1 MTAPARRDPTQPG
14 IAVIIPNRNDS
25 RYLARCLRS
34 VLEQDDPPD
43 EVIVVDDQSSDASV
57 PLIRSLIAPYT
68 QARLIESAVNLGT
81 YGAVD
86 KGLAEVKSEY
96 VLFLSANDFVLPG
109 LFARARSCLA
119 AHPGAGLWSAM
130 GWLVD
135 EDDRVLR
142 LHVSPVIALHDAYVP
157 PEDCASLAYR
167 VGNWFVG
174 STVVY
179 HRATLEAAKRF
190 DPAYLGLA
198 DLVAAWIVAA
208 TRGAAYSPRPFG
220 ANRLHGTSNLS
231 KTLTASENLER
242 ILERLAAGGLPAG
255 SALASPGFLERLALR
270 MRFATVRATRG
281 ASLAAVA
288 AKYGGLRG
296 AALRALDRLVPAA
309 LGRTRVVLAF
319 PVLCGFDLLP
329 TLWNRLLGSLAV
341 RCLLRLR
348 GERDYAPAP
357 GPRA

>member
-1 MTAPARRDPTQPG
+1 MTPG
-14 IAVIIPNRNDS
+14 IAVVIPNRNDV
-25 RYLARCLRS
+25 RYLERCLRS

-43 EVIVVDDQSSDASV
+43 EVVVIDDQSTDASV
-57 PLIRSLIAPYT
+57 PLIRSLIAPHPR
-68 QARLIESAVNLGT
+68 ARLIESPVNLGT

-86 KGLAEVKSEY
+86 KGLAEVRSEY

-119 AHPGAGLWSAM
+119 AHPGVGLWSAM

-135 EDDRVLR
+135 ERDRVIR

-157 PEDCASLAYR
+157 PEACASLAYR

-190 DPAYLGLA
+190 EPAYMGLA
-198 DLVAAWIVAA
+198 DLVAAWIVACE
-208 TRGAAYSPRPFG
+208 RGVVYSPRPFG

-231 KTLTASENLER
+231 KTLTASEKLER
-242 ILERLAAGGLPAG
+242 ILESLANGGLPAG
-255 SALASPGFLERLALR
+255 SALASAGFLGRLRLR

-281 ASLAAVA
+281 ASLPAVA
-288 AKYGGLRG
+288 ARYGGLRG
-296 AALRALDRLVPAA
+296 ALLRAIDRLVPPA
-309 LGRTRVVLAF
+309 LGGARVVLAF

-341 RCLLRLR
+341 RVLLRLR
-348 GERDYAPAP
+348 GERGYAPAP
-357 GPRA
+357 ASRA